1 MYPSTPSSP
10 PFHPAVPCQRQGL
23 LLCVQ
28 PGLDVLR
35 AQLGRCAWPCIGAA
49 SSARC
54 PCIASVRL
62 YRSRRFMTC
71 DAPLASDAERPSG
84 RCSCMLQ
91 SQPKPPPSSWLQ
103 ATPRAWPASSPAS
116 SPAAAARR
124 RPPTARRRSEGAA
137 RCSKKKKVLQA
148 RTPYCSERRLP
159 TERRRS
165 EGQRQDLAAA
175 ERAYCRENTLL
186 QQEHLR
192 QRTPCG
198 SENTLLQREHP
209 TAVPCCCNLMV
220 LVAQA
225 ARPIRPAFRSCSCSC
240 C

>member
-1 MYPSTPSSP
+1 VTRLWQATPSGQAGVALACFNP
-10 PFHPAVPCQRQGL
+10 NQNLHLRHCCRQRQGPGQPPRL
-23 LLCVQ
+23 L
-28 PGLDVLR
+28 PPR
-35 AQLGRCAWPCIGAA
+35 
-49 SSARC
+49 
-54 PCIASVRL
+54 
-62 YRSRRFMTC
+62 
-71 DAPLASDAERPSG
+71 
-84 RCSCMLQ
+84 
-91 SQPKPPPSSWLQ
+91 PPPQ
-103 ATPRAWPASSPAS
+103 G
-116 SPAAAARR
+116 R
-124 RPPTARRRSEGAA
+124 RPPTPGRRSEGAA

-165 EGQRQDLAAA
+165 EGHRQDLAAA